1 MSNQHLNIAGLI
13 NGRRVTRDEIL
24 SWEAKRIPKAARK
37 IGPPVPLGDF
47 TRQKEAFCD
56 SKLEL
61 APDEIRQPPGP

>member
-37 IGPPVPLGDF
+37 IGLPVPLGDF